1 MLDRPIVGL
10 ALWLSKPLGFLAT
23 CFTVALGLGA
33 GAILS
38 FNDHW
43 ALVFNLFLSIAAML
57 LAGVILVAG
66 ARDTAAI
73 QIKLDE
79 LIRVIEQADDRLV
92 GIEERSGEELELIKK
107 DRASLSPEGISD
119 LHEVRDQ
126 TSCLDRTP

>member
-10 ALWLSKPLGFLAT
+10 ALWLSKPIGFLAT
-23 CFTVALGLGA
+23 CFTVTAGLAA
-33 GAILS
+33 GALLS

-79 LIRVIEQADDRLV
+79 LIRAVENADDLLV
-92 GIEERSGEELELIKK
+92 GIEERSAEELELIRK
-107 DRASLSPEGISD
+107 DKAPIEGP
-119 LHEVRDQ
+119 
-126 TSCLDRTP
+126 TSNP

>member
-10 ALWLSKPLGFLAT
+10 ALWLSKPIGFLAT
-23 CFTVALGLGA
+23 CFTVAAGLGA
-33 GAILS
+33 GFILS

-79 LIRVIEQADDRLV
+79 LIRAVANADERLI
-92 GIEERSGEELELIKK
+92 GIEERSAEELELIRK
-107 DRASLSPEGISD
+107 DKASVSD
-119 LHEVRDQ
+119 A
-126 TSCLDRTP
+126 

>member
-10 ALWLSKPLGFLAT
+10 AVWLSKPTGFLVT
-23 CFTVALGLGA
+23 CFTVAAGLGS
-33 GAILS
+33 GALLS

-79 LIRVIEQADDRLV
+79 LLRAVENADDLLV
-92 GIEERSGEELELIKK
+92 GIEERSAEELDLIRKA
-107 DRASLSPEGISD
+107 RRQRQA
-119 LHEVRDQ
+119 
-126 TSCLDRTP
+126 RTEWSRFAG

>member
-1 MLDRPIVGL
+1 MFDRPIISL
-10 ALWLSKPLGFLAT
+10 AVWLSKPVGFLTT
-23 CFTVALGLGA
+23 CFTVTAGLAA
-33 GAILS
+33 GALLS

-79 LIRVIEQADDRLV
+79 LLRAVENADDRLV
-92 GIEERSGEELELIKK
+92 GVEERSAEELDLIRQGK
-107 DRASLSPEGISD
+107 LPEPSSI
-119 LHEVRDQ
+119 
-126 TSCLDRTP
+126 

>member
-1 MLDRPIVGL
+1 MLDRPIISL
-10 ALWLSKPLGFLAT
+10 AVWLSKPVGFLAT
-23 CFTVALGLGA
+23 CFTVAAGLGS
-33 GAILS
+33 GALLS

-79 LIRVIEQADDRLV
+79 LIRAVADTDERLI
-92 GIEERSGEELELIKK
+92 GIEDRSAEELELLRQDK
-107 DRASLSPEGISD
+107 ATVPPPSGSAG
-119 LHEVRDQ
+119 
-126 TSCLDRTP
+126 RT

>member
-33 GAILS
+33 GAILN

-92 GIEERSGEELELIKK
+92 GIEEKSGEELELIKK
-107 DRASLSPEGISD
+107 NRALSAPEGMSD
-119 LHEVRDQ
+119 LERVRN
-126 TSCLDRTP
+126 